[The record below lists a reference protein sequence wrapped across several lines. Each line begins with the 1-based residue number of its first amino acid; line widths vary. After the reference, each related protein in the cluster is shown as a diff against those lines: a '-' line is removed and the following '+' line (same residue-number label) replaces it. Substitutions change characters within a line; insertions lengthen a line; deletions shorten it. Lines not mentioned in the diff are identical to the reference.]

1 MVEHQLVSLPFVVI
15 DRSLLTFKF
24 KSLIMLIC
32 LLFIIKYGS
41 SYLIVYRDQNEK
53 TWRPT
58 FMCLHNSPH
67 NNYTFHEKP
76 TKIRL

>member
-32 LLFIIKYGS
+32 LLLS
-41 SYLIVYRDQNEK
+41 LSTVVA
-53 TWRPT
+53 T
-58 FMCLHNSPH
+58 
-67 NNYTFHEKP
+67 
-76 TKIRL
+76 